1 VARKTVFI
9 KIGGDEND
17 FVDVEPWTI
26 LLNSRLQYQIPAP
39 RVPLS
44 RGICHML
51 DMASLVDQADESEL
65 MPAPVDKVQEW
76 SQRYVT
82 VMGSGPEATDAQL
95 AALYKRVVVLK
106 QVPRTDFSVWLPF
119 GRRTLRAQIFR
130 TFGPLGDG
138 TFVMKELPGPQ
149 NVQDWLASALQQYEK
164 AVRSAWV
171 LAEDKGSHSAGR
183 RQRPCGALRKDP
195 QRNHCRSASPS
206 YSTS

>member
-1 VARKTVFI
+1 
-9 KIGGDEND
+9 
-17 FVDVEPWTI
+17 
-26 LLNSRLQYQIPAP
+26 
-39 RVPLS
+39 
-44 RGICHML
+44 ML

-76 SQRYVT
+76 SLEVRDGDVR
-82 VMGSGPEATDAQL
+82 GSGPEATDAQL

-164 AVRSAWV
+164 AVRSA
-171 LAEDKGSHSAGR
+171 
-183 RQRPCGALRKDP
+183 
-195 QRNHCRSASPS
+195 
-206 YSTS
+206 